1 MIHIDEMVLRVPG
14 FGEEESRRF
23 GELVTQRLTARLPE
37 QARDQHLDALGVRL
51 SVSPGMDQSQ
61 MADEIV
67 EQILRQLNIALR

>member
-1 MIHIDEMVLRVPG
+1 MIHIDEMMLRVPG

-23 GELVTQRLTARLPE
+23 GELVAQRLAARLPE
-37 QARDQHLDALGVRL
+37 QPPDQRLDALGVRV
-51 SVSPGMDQSQ
+51 SASPGMDQSQ